1 MPEES
6 STNPRGKTHVR
17 YWKETVRRKR
27 AVKKLENRDLMQAI
41 VGGCLLVAAAD
52 GEISKNEA
60 AQIDIQIRANKNL
73 EHFGQEITATVN
85 LFTEQLQAGF
95 RLGRMNIMREIADI
109 KNNPLDAEE
118 VFVNMITVAEGDGN
132 ISPEELKVLAEV
144 GVQLG
149 LRPKDFGIE
158 A

>member
-1 MPEES
+1 MFGF
-6 STNPRGKTHVR
+6 GKKLFTA
-17 YWKETVRRKR
+17 KR

-60 AQIDIQIRANKNL
+60 AQIDIQIRANKAL
-73 EHFGQEITATVN
+73 EHFGPEITATVN
-85 LFTEQLQAGF
+85 QFTEQLQAGF
-95 RLGRMNIMREIADI
+95 RLGRMNIMREISDI

-118 VFVNMITVAEGDGN
+118 VFVNMLTVAEGDGN
-132 ISPEELKVLAEV
+132 ISPEELKVLVEI
-144 GVQLG
+144 GNQLG
-149 LRPKDFGIE
+149 LRVKDFGLE

>member
-1 MPEES
+1 MFGI
-6 STNPRGKTHVR
+6 GK
-17 YWKETVRRKR
+17 KLFGAKR

-73 EHFGQEITATVN
+73 EHFGAEITATVN
-85 LFTEQLQAGF
+85 QFTEQLQAGF
-95 RLGRMNIMREIADI
+95 RLGRMNIMREIADV

-118 VFVNMITVAEGDGN
+118 VFVNMITVAEGDGDV
-132 ISPEELKVLAEV
+132 SEPELKVLAEI
-144 GVQLG
+144 GQMLG
-149 LRPKDFGIE
+149 LRLKDYGLE

>member
-1 MPEES
+1 MFGI
-6 STNPRGKTHVR
+6 GK
-17 YWKETVRRKR
+17 KLFGAKR
-27 AVKKLENRDLMQAI
+27 AVKKLESRDLMQAI

-73 EHFGQEITATVN
+73 EHFGQEITTTVN

>member
-1 MPEES
+1 MFGI
-6 STNPRGKTHVR
+6 GK
-17 YWKETVRRKR
+17 KLFGAKR

-60 AQIDIQIRANKNL
+60 AQIDLQIRANKNL
-73 EHFGQEITATVN
+73 EHFGQEITAQVN

-95 RLGRMNIMREIADI
+95 RLGRMNIMREIKDI
-109 KNNPLDAEE
+109 ASNPLDAEE
-118 VFVNMITVAEGDGN
+118 VFVNMLTVAEGDGN
-132 ISPEELKVLAEV
+132 ISPEELKVLAEI
-144 GVQLG
+144 GRLLN

-158 A
+158 V

>member
-1 MPEES
+1 MGFFS
-6 STNPRGKTHVR
+6 
-17 YWKETVRRKR
+17 RKANTAKA

-52 GEISKNEA
+52 GEISKNES
-60 AQIDIQIRANKNL
+60 AQVDLQIRANKNL
-73 EHFGQEITATVN
+73 EHFGSEITSQVN

-95 RLGRMNIMREIADI
+95 RLGRMNIMREIAEI
-109 KNNPLDAEE
+109 KNNPMDAEE
-118 VFVNMITVAEGDGN
+118 VFVNMLTVAEGDGS
-132 ISPEELKVLAEV
+132 ISEPELKVLVEI
-144 GVQLG
+144 GNLLG

>member
-1 MPEES
+1 MFGLKNKLFS
-6 STNPRGKTHVR
+6 AKKS
-17 YWKETVRRKR
+17 
-27 AVKKLENRDLMQAI
+27 VKKLENRDLMQAI

-52 GEISKNEA
+52 GEISKNES
-60 AQIDIQIRANKNL
+60 AQVDLQIRANKNL
-73 EHFGQEITATVN
+73 EHFGSEITQTVN

-118 VFVNMITVAEGDGN
+118 VFVNMLTVAEGDGN
-132 ISPEELKVLAEV
+132 ISPEEMKVLVEI
-144 GVQLG
+144 GTQLG
-149 LRPKDFGIE
+149 LRVKDFGLE

>member
-1 MPEES
+1 MFGM
-6 STNPRGKTHVR
+6 GK
-17 YWKETVRRKR
+17 KLFGAKR

>member
-1 MPEES
+1 MFGI
-6 STNPRGKTHVR
+6 GK
-17 YWKETVRRKR
+17 KLFGAKR

-52 GEISKNEA
+52 GEISKNES
-60 AQIDIQIRANKNL
+60 AQVDLQIRANKNL
-73 EHFGQEITATVN
+73 EHFGAEITNQVN

-95 RLGRMNIMREIADI
+95 RLGRMNIMREISDI

-118 VFVNMITVAEGDGN
+118 VFVNMLTVAEGDGS

-144 GVQLG
+144 GQALG
-149 LRPKDFGIE
+149 LRVKDFGIE

>member
-1 MPEES
+1 MFGI
-6 STNPRGKTHVR
+6 GK
-17 YWKETVRRKR
+17 KLFGAKK

-60 AQIDIQIRANKNL
+60 AQIDLQIRANKNL
-73 EHFGQEITATVN
+73 EHFGNEISNQVN

-95 RLGRMNIMREIADI
+95 RLGRMNIMREIKDI
-109 KNNPLDAEE
+109 ANNPLDAEE
-118 VFVNMITVAEGDGN
+118 VFVNMLTVAEGDGN
-132 ISPEELKVLAEV
+132 ISPEELKVLNEI
-144 GVQLG
+144 GQMLG
-149 LRPKDFGIE
+149 LRVKDFGIE

>member
-1 MPEES
+1 MFGI
-6 STNPRGKTHVR
+6 GK
-17 YWKETVRRKR
+17 KLFGAKR

-60 AQIDIQIRANKNL
+60 AQIDLQIRANKNL
-73 EHFGQEITATVN
+73 EHFGTEITTTVN

-118 VFVNMITVAEGDGN
+118 VFVNMLTVAEGDGS
-132 ISPEELKVLAEV
+132 ISPDELRVLSEI
-144 GVQLG
+144 GTQLG
-149 LRPKDFGIE
+149 LRVKDFGIE
-158 A
+158 V

>member
-1 MPEES
+1 MFGI
-6 STNPRGKTHVR
+6 GK
-17 YWKETVRRKR
+17 KLFGAKR

-73 EHFGQEITATVN
+73 EHFGQEITAIVN

>member
-1 MPEES
+1 MFGI
-6 STNPRGKTHVR
+6 GK
-17 YWKETVRRKR
+17 KLFGAKR

-60 AQIDIQIRANKNL
+60 AQIDLQIRANKNL
-73 EHFGQEITATVN
+73 EHFGQEITAQVN

-95 RLGRMNIMREIADI
+95 RLGRMNIMREIKDI
-109 KNNPLDAEE
+109 ASNPLDAEE
-118 VFVNMITVAEGDGN
+118 VFVNMLTVAEGDGN
-132 ISPEELKVLAEV
+132 ISPEELKVLAEI
-144 GVQLG
+144 GQLLN

-158 A
+158 V

>member
-1 MPEES
+1 MFGI
-6 STNPRGKTHVR
+6 GK
-17 YWKETVRRKR
+17 KLFGAKR

-132 ISPEELKVLAEV
+132 ISPDEMQVLADI
-144 GVQLG
+144 GNQLG
-149 LRPKDFGIE
+149 LRLKDFGIE

>member
-1 MPEES
+1 MFGI
-6 STNPRGKTHVR
+6 GK
-17 YWKETVRRKR
+17 KLFGAKR

-132 ISPEELKVLAEV
+132 ISPEELKVLADV

-149 LRPKDFGIE
+149 LRPKDFGIDV
-158 A
+158 